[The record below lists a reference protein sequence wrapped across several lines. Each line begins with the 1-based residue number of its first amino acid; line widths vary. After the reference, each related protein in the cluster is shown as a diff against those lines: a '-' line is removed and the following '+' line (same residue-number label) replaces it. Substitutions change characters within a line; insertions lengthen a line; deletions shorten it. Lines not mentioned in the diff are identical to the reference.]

1 MKSSLSAA
9 TAASWLL
16 ERLRQTVRTCWS
28 LFRIMI
34 PVIIA
39 VKILQE
45 LELIEAISRPF
56 GPVMALVGL
65 PAVFSLAWV
74 SAMFNSMYA
83 GLMVFAQLAQHEPVT
98 AAQATVLATM
108 MLVAHNLLV
117 ESAVARASGPRA
129 TVQLVLRIGCALLL
143 GAMLNQFYLAADWLQ
158 EPAQILFA
166 ASAPPPDLFSWAL
179 KELKNLGLIALIILL
194 LILTMGVL
202 EATGLTA
209 RLNQALAPALRL
221 CGIGP
226 EAAPITVIGMT
237 LGLAYG
243 GGLIIDQARSGKLDK
258 RDVVFGLTLMGL
270 CHSIIED
277 TMLMV
282 LAGGHL
288 SGILWGRLLF
298 SMVATALLVRLTRAL
313 PEPLFDRIFWH
324 GPAPAARRTTPA
336 EASQEA

>member
-1 MKSSLSAA
+1 MNTLQ
-9 TAASWLL
+9 TLVSWLDG
-16 ERLRQTVRTCWS
+16 RLRQTARTCYA

-45 LELIEAISRPF
+45 LHLVEAISRPF

-83 GLMVFAQLAQHEPVT
+83 GLIVFAQLAQDQPVT

-129 TVQLVLRIGCALLL
+129 TVQLVLRVACALLL
-143 GAMLNQFYLAADWLQ
+143 GAMLNQFYLSLDWLQ
-158 EPAQILFA
+158 EPARILFA
-166 ASAPPPDLFSWAL
+166 ASAPPPDLFAWAL
-179 KELKNLGLIALIILL
+179 KELRNLGLIALIILL
-194 LILTMGVL
+194 LVLVMGLLDASGV
-202 EATGLTA
+202 TA
-209 RLNQALAPALRL
+209 RLNRLLAPALRL

-288 SGILWGRLLF
+288 SGILWGRLVF
-298 SMVATALLVRLTRAL
+298 SMAATAVLVKASSLL
-313 PEPLFDRIFWH
+313 PESLFDRIFWH
-324 GPAPAARRTTPA
+324 GPAPASLRGSAAGAR
-336 EASQEA
+336 QEA

>member
-1 MKSSLSAA
+1 VNAILSAA
-9 TAASWLL
+9 VPWLGA
-16 ERLRQTVRTCWS
+16 RLRQAARTCLS
-28 LFRIMI
+28 LFKIMI
-34 PVIIA
+34 PVIVA
-39 VKILQE
+39 VKLLQE
-45 LELIEAISRPF
+45 LHLIEAISRPF

-74 SAMFNSMYA
+74 SAMFNSMYS
-83 GLMVFAQLAQHEPVT
+83 GLIVFAQLALHEPVT

-129 TVQLVLRIGCALLL
+129 TVQLVLRVGCALLL
-143 GAMLNQFYLAADWLQ
+143 GALLNQLYLLTGWLQ

-166 ASAPPPDLFSWAL
+166 ASTPPPDLLSWAIG
-179 KELKNLGLIALIILL
+179 ELKNLGLIALIILL
-194 LILTMGVL
+194 LILTMGL
-202 EATGLTA
+202 FEAVGLTA
-209 RLNQALAPALRL
+209 RLNRLLAPALRL

-288 SGILWGRLLF
+288 SGILWGRLVF
-298 SMVATALLVRLTRAL
+298 SMAATALLVRCSSLL
-313 PEPLFDRIFWH
+313 PESVFDRIFWH
-324 GPAPAARRTTPA
+324 GPAPASRRETPA
-336 EASQEA
+336 EAGQET

>member
-1 MKSSLSAA
+1 VNPFLRLL
-9 TAASWLL
+9 TWLA
-16 ERLRQTVRTCWS
+16 ERVRQTLRTCYM

-45 LELIEAISRPF
+45 LNLVEAISRPF
-56 GPVMALVGL
+56 GPVMALAGL

-83 GLMVFAQLAQHEPVT
+83 GLIVFAQLAQNEPVT

-129 TVQLVLRIGCALLL
+129 TVQALIRIVCALLL
-143 GAMLNQFYLAADWLQ
+143 GATLHHIYISANWLQ
-158 EPAQILFA
+158 EPARILFA
-166 ASAPPPDLFSWAL
+166 ASTPPPDLLSWAF
-179 KELKNLGLIALIILL
+179 KELRNLGLIALIILL
-194 LILTMGVL
+194 LILVMGVL
-202 EATGLTA
+202 DATGLTT
-209 RLNQALAPALRL
+209 RLNRLLAPALRL

-243 GGLIIDQARSGKLDK
+243 GGLIIEQARSGKLDK

-270 CHSIIED
+270 CHSVIED

-298 SMVATALLVRLTRAL
+298 SMAATAVLVKLSGVL
-313 PEPLFDRIFWH
+313 PEALFDRIFWH
-324 GPAPAARRTTPA
+324 GPAPSSLRAAPA
-336 EASQEA
+336 KAEQEA